1 MRNTIRHQTTAVA
14 LLLSFFLWACGSES
28 EPECTPP
35 PPKVVEE
42 TPFRLP
48 RNDSVKDGDHC
59 QVCVKSQGGFISCQ
73 RVWQENKDETRDQL
87 KVRATEKS
95 CKDAGY
101 PDTCPKEAI
110 LSMLCKGDPVPD
122 GGRTATAKIQQ
133 IMMKDRPAPAT
144 TSPSAPQ
151 GGPQGSPAPTGAV
164 PIE

>member
-1 MRNTIRHQTTAVA
+1 MTNHTRRKAVA
-14 LLLSFFLWACGSES
+14 AALLSILFCACGSEP

-35 PPKVVEE
+35 PPKEVVEE

-48 RNDSVKDGDHC
+48 RNNVVKDGDHC
-59 QVCVKSQGGFISCQ
+59 QVCVKSKGGFISCQ

-95 CKDAGY
+95 CRDAGY

-110 LSMLCKGDPVPD
+110 LSMLCKGDPVPG
-122 GGRTATAKIQQ
+122 GGRAATAKIQQ

-144 TSPSAPQ
+144 PPPSTPE
-151 GGPQGSPAPTGAV
+151 GSPAPTGAV